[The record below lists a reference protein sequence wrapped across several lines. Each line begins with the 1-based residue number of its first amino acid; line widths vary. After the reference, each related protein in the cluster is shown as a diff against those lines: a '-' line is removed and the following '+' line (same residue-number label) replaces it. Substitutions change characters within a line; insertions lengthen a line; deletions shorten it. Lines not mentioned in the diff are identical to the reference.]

1 MSRLE
6 VIAPAS
12 LQGETRDLWG
22 GSVLVGR
29 GHDADWHIAEPT
41 VSRRHAL
48 VRHFADHDEIEDL
61 GSLSGTCVNGR
72 RIDGPVVLRPGDVVG
87 LAGVRLR
94 YVADDVEQRGPTT
107 VGGRPDDAGL
117 LASLS
122 GDVGAGAEPD
132 RSSAAVV
139 ARTLLGLGGALAGAG
154 AVVFLVA
161 LVVGMA
167 DSGAGGTEA
176 VQIGGVPA
184 TPAALGLAGVGLAL
198 VVAGLVVQKSATRG
212 AARR

>member
-22 GSVLVGR
+22 GAVLVGR
-29 GHDADWHIAEPT
+29 SHDADWHIADPT

-72 RIDGPVVLRPGDVVG
+72 RIDGPVVLRPGDVVE
-87 LAGVRLR
+87 LAGARLR
-94 YVADDVEQRGPTT
+94 YVADDVEVVAPTAAAGPAH
-107 VGGRPDDAGL
+107 DGL

-122 GDVGAGAEPD
+122 DEDTAGGPEWSSVG
-132 RSSAAVV
+132 VV
-139 ARTLLGLGGALAGAG
+139 ARALVGLGGVLVGAG

-167 DSGAGGTEA
+167 GSGQADAGGVE
-176 VQIGGVPA
+176 IGGVPA
-184 TPAALGLAGVGLAL
+184 APAALGLAVVGFAL
-198 VVAGLVVQKSATRG
+198 VVAGLVAQKLTTESP
-212 AARR
+212 ARR